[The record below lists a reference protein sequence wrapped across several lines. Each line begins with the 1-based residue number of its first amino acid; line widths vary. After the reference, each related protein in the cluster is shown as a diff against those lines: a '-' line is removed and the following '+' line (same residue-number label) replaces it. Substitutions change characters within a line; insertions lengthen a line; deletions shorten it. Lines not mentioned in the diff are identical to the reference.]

1 MDDVVVKNITAKE
14 YNDEYYPKIEAAQS
28 FLQCFEHAIKKTDS
42 YDEVMK
48 QLRCIGYSE
57 ELIQTLSFALEC
69 YRRTLVAEC
78 KKNK

>member
-1 MDDVVVKNITAKE
+1 MVENITVKE
-14 YNDEYYPKIEAAQS
+14 YNEEYYPKIEAACS
-28 FLQCFEHAIKKTDS
+28 FLQCFEHTIKKTDS

-57 ELIQTLSFALEC
+57 ELIQTLYSALEC
-69 YRRTLVAEC
+69 YRSTLIAEC